1 MLKFEMSELGE
12 VCTVLNGD
20 RGINYPS
27 DSDFVNYGVP
37 FINAGHI
44 KDGKIDFS
52 KMDYISEDHY
62 RLLELL

>member
-1 MLKFEMSELGE
+1 MLFHL
-12 VCTVLNGD
+12 D

-62 RLLELL
+62 QRMGGAKLKRDDIILSYI